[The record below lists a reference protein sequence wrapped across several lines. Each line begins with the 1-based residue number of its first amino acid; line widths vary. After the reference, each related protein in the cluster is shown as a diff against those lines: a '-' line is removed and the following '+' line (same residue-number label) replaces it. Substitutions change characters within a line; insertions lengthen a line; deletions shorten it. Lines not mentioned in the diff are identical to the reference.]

1 MLKKMRKKL
10 TEEEKKKKMT
20 ICIDEKLFDIFEDY
34 MLEIGNSNKTKYI
47 EKLIREDLINRDIIK
62 NNFIE

>member
-1 MLKKMRKKL
+1 MRKKL